1 MKTRNEKIQNFINEL
16 DSKIEGIDIA
26 YYCSTVDVESF
37 EDIEEAIENNGGF
50 NIDIIYYSKA
60 IEYLKEN
67 DASLNESIELAI
79 EYGYNLENINSE
91 VLASLLAS
99 QEARNNFYE
108 CQEEI
113 EDFFNELEEEEV

>member
-16 DSKIEGIDIA
+16 DSKIDIDLK

-50 NIDIIYYSKA
+50 NIDIIYYSRA

-67 DASLNESIELAI
+67 DVSLTESMSLAI
-79 EYGYNLENINSE
+79 DYGIKLENINSE
-91 VLASLLAS
+91 LLASLLAS
-99 QEARNNFYE
+99 QEARDNFYE
-108 CQEEI
+108 YQDEI
-113 EDFFNELEEEEV
+113 ETFFNELNEEED